1 MREPFAMRSRNVG
14 FTLIE
19 VLMALLIFG
28 MIAATV
34 QHTSSLYF
42 SHYQRI
48 ENKTMATWI
57 AENRLAELRLA
68 EQFPGLGKETEEI
81 RFGNEDW
88 FTETVISATQEPLMR
103 RVEVTVDLIGA
114 NDGQR
119 RRQAVFEGYLGQH

>member
-1 MREPFAMRSRNVG
+1 MKCRNKG

-34 QHTSSLYF
+34 QHAASLYF
-42 SHYQRI
+42 SHYERI

-68 EQFPGLGKETEEI
+68 EQFPGLGKQTEEV
-81 RFGNEDW
+81 RFANEDW
-88 FTETVISATQEPLMR
+88 FTETVISATPEPLMR
-103 RVEVTVDLIGA
+103 RVEIAVDLIGA
-114 NDGQR
+114 NDGER
-119 RRQAVFEGYLGQH
+119 RRQVVFEGYLGQH

>member
-1 MREPFAMRSRNVG
+1 MKRRNKG

-34 QHTSSLYF
+34 QHAASLYF
-42 SHYQRI
+42 SHYERI

-68 EQFPGLGKETEEI
+68 EQFPGLGKQTEEV
-81 RFGNEDW
+81 RFANEDW
-88 FTETVISATQEPLMR
+88 FTETVISATPEPLMR
-103 RVEVTVDLIGA
+103 RVEIAVDLIGA
-114 NDGQR
+114 NDGER
-119 RRQAVFEGYLGQH
+119 RRQVVFEGYLGQH

>member
-1 MREPFAMRSRNVG
+1 MSSGARG

-34 QHTSSLYF
+34 QHASTLYF
-42 SHYQRI
+42 SHYERI

-57 AENRLAELRLA
+57 AENQLAELRLA
-68 EQFPGLGKETEEI
+68 EQFPSLGKQTQEI
-81 RFGNEDW
+81 RFGTDDW
-88 FTETVISATQEPLMR
+88 FTETVVSATPEALMR

-114 NDGQR
+114 TDGQR
-119 RRQAVFEGYLGQH
+119 RRQVVFEGYLGQH

>member
-1 MREPFAMRSRNVG
+1 MKCRNKG

-34 QHTSSLYF
+34 QHAAGLYF
-42 SHYQRI
+42 SHYERI

-68 EQFPGLGKETEEI
+68 EQFPGLGKQTEEV
-81 RFGNEDW
+81 RFANEDW
-88 FTETVISATQEPLMR
+88 FTETVISATPEPLMR
-103 RVEVTVDLIGA
+103 RVEIAVDLIGA
-114 NDGQR
+114 SDGER
-119 RRQAVFEGYLGQH
+119 RRQVVFEGYLGQH